1 MKEVCQGTSNG
12 FTVVD
17 DLPENR
23 IAALR
28 NRYSGCKY
36 VDGNLEITG
45 LDHEDFYNKDL
56 SFLNS
61 IQEVESPIDV
71 LEIVGRWWLIT
82 FSLSYRVLEEIL
94 KYFFDVILIQSCMQ
108 PKGL

>member
-12 FTVVD
+12 ISVVD
-17 DLPENR
+17 DSPENR

-45 LDHEDFYNKDL
+45 LNHEDFLHKDL

-61 IQEVESPIDV
+61 IQEVQFPKINY
-71 LEIVGRWWLIT
+71 I
-82 FSLSYRVLEEIL
+82 LS
-94 KYFFDVILIQSCMQ
+94 
-108 PKGL
+108 